1 MEFGI
6 FNAACVLPQ
15 YIEKHGASAEHDRIM
30 DEVAFIVAADKAGF
44 KYTWAS
50 EHHFLTDYSHLSAS
64 ESFLAFVAAK
74 TNNIHIGSGIF
85 NITPPVN
92 HPARIAERVAML
104 DHLSE
109 GRFEFGTGRGSST
122 TEQKGFGIQESELTR
137 EMVAETLPQIVRM
150 WKDEDYSYEGKFFSM
165 PTRNVLPKPY
175 SKPHPPIWMAAG
187 SPSTFDLAA
196 ELGVGVLCF
205 GFSTPDQL
213 TPLVSRYKE
222 KIQDCTNPVGGFVN
236 NNVMITTQMICME
249 DGAKAR
255 KTFLEADSN
264 YHLSLVFRYLDTFP
278 RPPGIPEWPEI
289 IPAMD
294 AATLDAAIAAGVTA
308 VGTPD
313 EVGKAVESFAATG
326 ADQLAFGMLSTS
338 MEIESCQ
345 EAVETFGKH
354 VLKDFDK
361 DPEHLHDQAAARRR
375 VGSYRDRPPGGP
387 PPRSGPTL
395 TGGTR
400 RPRAGGRSPRPPR
413 PAACPRV
420 DPVALLD
427 AVALE
432 LRPEVVDHVG
442 VRQRTGVRRLE
453 PAVLHPLLDHPDGCP
468 QHGVVERDAVRRAGL
483 REEVEHER
491 VEDALGDGEVAALGE
506 RRRPP
511 RPRHEAR
518 PGSARAPPR
527 ATARSHPAAAWR
539 RTSPGRGRRRA
550 RGGRP
555 PAAPPWSCRTRAS
568 R

>member
-6 FNAACVLPQ
+6 FNAACVLPRYVEQ
-15 YIEKHGASAEHDRIM
+15 HGASAEHDRIM

-50 EHHFLTDYSHLSAS
+50 EHHFLTEYSHLSAS

-74 TNNIHIGSGIF
+74 TSNIHIGSGIF

-122 TEQKGFGIQESELTR
+122 TEQKGFGIEDSELTR

-187 SPSTFDLAA
+187 SPATFDLAA

-222 KIQDCTNPVGGFVN
+222 KIEDCKNPVGGFVN

-278 RPPGIPEWPEI
+278 RPPGHPR
-289 IPAMD
+289 
-294 AATLDAAIAAGVTA
+294 V
-308 VGTPD
+308 
-313 EVGKAVESFAATG
+313 
-326 ADQLAFGMLSTS
+326 
-338 MEIESCQ
+338 
-345 EAVETFGKH
+345 
-354 VLKDFDK
+354 
-361 DPEHLHDQAAARRR
+361 ARR
-375 VGSYRDRPPGGP
+375 SSRPWT
-387 PPRSGPTL
+387 PPRST
-395 TGGTR
+395 
-400 RPRAGGRSPRPPR
+400 PPS
-413 PAACPRV
+413 
-420 DPVALLD
+420 
-427 AVALE
+427 
-432 LRPEVVDHVG
+432 
-442 VRQRTGVRRLE
+442 
-453 PAVLHPLLDHPDGCP
+453 
-468 QHGVVERDAVRRAGL
+468 RRAS
-483 REEVEHER
+483 
-491 VEDALGDGEVAALGE
+491 
-506 RRRPP
+506 PP
-511 RPRHEAR
+511 SAPPTRWAR
-518 PGSARAPPR
+518 PSRASPPR
-527 ATARSHPAAAWR
+527 APTSWPSGCCRPPCRS
-539 RTSPGRGRRRA
+539 SRA
-550 RGGRP
+550 RRP
-555 PAAPPWSCRTRAS
+555 SRRSAS
-568 R
+568 TC

>member
-1 MEFGI
+1 M
-6 FNAACVLPQ
+6 
-15 YIEKHGASAEHDRIM
+15 
-30 DEVAFIVAADKAGF
+30 VA
-44 KYTWAS
+44 
-50 EHHFLTDYSHLSAS
+50 HLA
-64 ESFLAFVAAK
+64 
-74 TNNIHIGSGIF
+74 
-85 NITPPVN
+85 
-92 HPARIAERVAML
+92 
-104 DHLSE
+104 E

-122 TEQKGFGIQESELTR
+122 TEQKGFGIEDSDLTR

-196 ELGVGVLCF
+196 DLGVGVLCF

-278 RPPGIPEWPEI
+278 RPAGIPEWPAI

-338 MEIESCQ
+338 MPIESCQ

-361 DPEHLHDQAAARRR
+361 DPVHLTTKQRLA
-375 VGSYRDRPPGGP
+375 
-387 PPRSGPTL
+387 
-395 TGGTR
+395 
-400 RPRAGGRSPRPPR
+400 AGGK
-413 PAACPRV
+413 
-420 DPVALLD
+420 
-427 AVALE
+427 
-432 LRPEVVDHVG
+432 
-442 VRQRTGVRRLE
+442 
-453 PAVLHPLLDHPDGCP
+453 
-468 QHGVVERDAVRRAGL
+468 
-483 REEVEHER
+483 
-491 VEDALGDGEVAALGE
+491 
-506 RRRPP
+506 
-511 RPRHEAR
+511 
-518 PGSARAPPR
+518 
-527 ATARSHPAAAWR
+527 
-539 RTSPGRGRRRA
+539 
-550 RGGRP
+550 
-555 PAAPPWSCRTRAS
+555 
-568 R
+568 